1 MARGYGVV
9 RSTLLKE
16 DGWIIGPLFADNSS
30 IARAILQDLFRRVAV
45 DDALAIVVMDVPHGS
60 EFRGSHLTS
69 SMIAK
74 ESQYTHMCEYTEE
87 IPEGMQLTK
96 VFGLT
101 SLTVGP

>member
-1 MARGYGVV
+1 MVQ
-9 RSTLLKE
+9 
-16 DGWIIGPLFADNSS
+16 SS
-30 IARAILQDLFRRVAV
+30 EEV
-45 DDALAIVVMDVPHGS
+45 
-60 EFRGSHLTS
+60 HLTS